1 MSIRI
6 SVLPVRGERVG
17 DRGPVVRVGP
27 GVEFDV
33 VRQEAFLPVQQLLG
47 GNMELLSLALA
58 DGNLSVNNI
67 LHNLTRLYSSP
78 QARSS
83 LLSDAY
89 LHSL

>member
-1 MSIRI
+1 MSII
-6 SVLPVRGERVG
+6 SVLAVGGERVG
-17 DRGPVVRVGP
+17 YRGAVVRVGP

-33 VRQEAFLPVQQLLG
+33 VRQETFLPVQQLLG

-67 LHNLTRLYSSP
+67 LHNQTVGSP

-83 LLSDAY
+83 LLSAY